1 MKNECAIVNDL
12 LPLYQEN
19 MVAPETADFVRQH
32 LSECAECTQKWKQQA
47 EIMRD
52 TATENNEHNADAIH
66 QISRKLKRKKRVAI
80 ISTAFLIVAMIV
92 VVNIL
97 VLPITDFGESVLYT
111 EAEQTS
117 AVLAIQKNMRATF
130 GFSYLTALRYAG
142 DGECRELHN
151 EYAENPEL
159 EDIPRI
165 IKFYG
170 NLVTPFSDPSM
181 EIYTSGW
188 SWILVQDYDGNWKVI
203 NQGFC

>member
-52 TATENNEHNADAIH
+52 TATENNVHNADAIH
-66 QISRKLKRKKRVAI
+66 QISRKLKRKKRVTI

-111 EAEQTS
+111 KAEQTS

-142 DGECRELHN
+142 DGECRELHD

-181 EIYTSGW
+181 AIYTSGW
-188 SWILVQDYDGNWKVI
+188 TWILVQDYDGNWKVI